1 MGPITKR
8 SCGAYPRWEAVDQ
21 ASCGCSWIVLA
32 SFNLSVVFLERKR
45 SKENGESGPPLDG
58 FSRHGERS
66 GLNGP
71 SLEGV
76 ESQPRA
82 ESAQHIA
89 DGCRWKCEAAM
100 PRIGLTTGRVGAVDP
115 DLLLTVYLVTVSEP
129 ERMAGDRK
137 V

>member
-1 MGPITKR
+1 MRGGAAAYRTYNGPRGGK
-8 SCGAYPRWEAVDQ
+8 
-21 ASCGCSWIVLA
+21 
-32 SFNLSVVFLERKR
+32 
-45 SKENGESGPPLDG
+45 SGPPLDG

-89 DGCRWKCEAAM
+89 DGCRGACEVAL
-100 PRIGLTTGRVGAVDP
+100 PRIGLTTGYVGVDVS
-115 DLLLTVYLVTVSEP
+115 LFLTVYLVAVIEP
-129 ERMAGDRK
+129 DRMAW
-137 V
+137 

>member
-1 MGPITKR
+1 MRGGAAAYRTYNGPRGGK
-8 SCGAYPRWEAVDQ
+8 
-21 ASCGCSWIVLA
+21 
-32 SFNLSVVFLERKR
+32 
-45 SKENGESGPPLDG
+45 SGPPLDG

-89 DGCRWKCEAAM
+89 DGCRGACEAAL
-100 PRIGLTTGRVGAVDP
+100 PRIVLTTGRVGVNP
-115 DLLLTVYLVTVSEP
+115 GLLLTVFLVTVS
-129 ERMAGDRK
+129 DLD
-137 V
+137 